1 MKRVACLAFVGL
13 MVLAAC
19 SRQPADEPT
28 ASQQPAQW
36 QAVAPAEMT
45 ETQKAQ
51 HELGLAAVNALMSE
65 LMGELTAALD
75 SGGPTEAIGVCRET
89 APTIAARV
97 GEQFGLEIGRT
108 SFALRNPGNTAPKW
122 ADGLVSSQVDAPAF
136 LAGPGGELGAL
147 LPIRLRAECQMC
159 HGAAETV
166 AEEVQAAIAEHY
178 PEDKAVNFAEGDL
191 RGWFW
196 FETPAGSEGPPAT

>member
-1 MKRVACLAFVGL
+1 MKRVACLATVGL
-13 MVLAAC
+13 VVLVAC
-19 SRQPADEPT
+19 SRQPADEPI

-36 QAVAPAEMT
+36 QTVVPEEMT

-75 SGGPTEAIGVCRET
+75 SGGTSEAIGVCREK
-89 APTIAARV
+89 APAIAARV

-108 SFALRNPGNTAPKW
+108 SFALRNPGNKAPKW
-122 ADGLVSSQVDAPAF
+122 ADGLVSDHVGTPTF

-147 LPIRLRAECQMC
+147 LPIRLRAECGMC
-159 HGAAETV
+159 HGPAETV

-178 PEDKAVNFAEGDL
+178 PEDQAVNFAEGDL

-196 FETPAGSEGPPAT
+196 FETPAGSEDPPTM